1 MSKHFMR
8 MRMAGLAAL
17 AVLASCQKNEQP
29 APVPPTP
36 EVTKYSLKPL
46 SEMTLKEKVGQLFN
60 IRPEVLS
67 PETSGYITKGT
78 QAMKD
83 FFKEY
88 PCGSI
93 TIFGG
98 NITNP
103 TQLKNLTSFLH
114 DLDNYPLLCIDEEG
128 GRVARIAKNT
138 QFNVPVYQSM
148 EAVGKTG
155 DPKNAYNAGDA
166 IGTYLMNYGLD
177 VDLAPVSDV
186 NTNPLNVV
194 IGDRAFG
201 SDPQLVAPMVSEF
214 LKGLKHAKVE
224 GCLKHF
230 PGHGDT
236 STDSHYGYA
245 ESLKTWPELV
255 NCEMIPF
262 QKGIEAG
269 TKMIMTAH
277 ISLPNVT
284 EDPVPSTLS
293 PFILKEKLRGEL
305 GYKGIIITD
314 SMAMGAITKEYS
326 AGDAAVLALE
336 AGVDILLDPE
346 DYKIAF
352 QAVMDAVEKGRI
364 SMSTLDEKVT
374 RILELKKSILQS
386 RGLLK

>member
-1 MSKHFMR
+1 MTKHFTR
-8 MRMAGLAAL
+8 MGMAGLAAL
-17 AVLASCQKNEQP
+17 SVLVSCHKNEQP

-67 PETSGYITKGT
+67 PGTSGYVTKGT

-83 FFKEY
+83 TFQEY
-88 PCGSI
+88 PCGGI
-93 TIFGG
+93 TIFAG

-128 GRVARIAKNT
+128 GRVARIAKNS
-138 QFNVPVYQSM
+138 QFNVPKYQSM

-155 DPKNAYNAGDA
+155 DPANAYNVGDV
-166 IGTYLMNYGLD
+166 IGTYLLSYGLD

-201 SDPQLVAPMVSEF
+201 SDPQLVASMVSEY
-214 LKGLKHAKVE
+214 LKGLRNSKVE

-245 ESLKTWPELV
+245 ESLKTWPELAA
-255 NCEMIPF
+255 CEMIPF

-269 TKMIMTAH
+269 TKLIMTAH

-284 EDPVPSTLS
+284 GGAIPSTLS
-293 PFILKEKLRGEL
+293 PLILQEKLRGEL

-314 SMAMGAITKEYS
+314 SMGMGAITKEYS
-326 AGDAAVLALE
+326 AGDAALLALE

-346 DYKIAF
+346 DYRAAF
-352 QAVMDAVEKGRI
+352 DAVMDAVEKGRI
-364 SMSTLDEKVT
+364 TMSMLDEKVS

>member
-36 EVTKYSLKPL
+36 EVTKYSIKPL

-88 PCGSI
+88 PCGGI
-93 TIFGG
+93 TIFAG

-293 PFILKEKLRGEL
+293 QLILKEKLRGEL

>member
-1 MSKHFMR
+1 MTKHFMR
-8 MRMAGLAAL
+8 MGMAGLAAL
-17 AVLASCQKNEQP
+17 SVLVSCHKNEQP

-67 PETSGYITKGT
+67 PGTSGYVTKGT

-83 FFKEY
+83 TFQEY
-88 PCGSI
+88 PCGGI
-93 TIFGG
+93 TIFAG

-128 GRVARIAKNT
+128 GRVARIAKNS
-138 QFNVPVYQSM
+138 QFNVPKYQSM

-155 DPKNAYNAGDA
+155 DPANAYNVGDV
-166 IGTYLMNYGLD
+166 IGTYLLSYGLD

-201 SDPQLVAPMVSEF
+201 SDPQLVASMVSEY
-214 LKGLKHAKVE
+214 LKGLRNSKVE

-245 ESLKTWPELV
+245 ESRKTWPELAA
-255 NCEMIPF
+255 CEMIPF

-269 TKMIMTAH
+269 TKLIMTAH

-284 EDPVPSTLS
+284 GGAIPSTLS
-293 PFILKEKLRGEL
+293 PLILQEKLRGEL

-314 SMAMGAITKEYS
+314 SMGMGAITKEYS

-346 DYKIAF
+346 DYRAAF
-352 QAVMDAVEKGRI
+352 DAVMDAVEKGRI
-364 SMSTLDEKVT
+364 TMSMLDEKVS